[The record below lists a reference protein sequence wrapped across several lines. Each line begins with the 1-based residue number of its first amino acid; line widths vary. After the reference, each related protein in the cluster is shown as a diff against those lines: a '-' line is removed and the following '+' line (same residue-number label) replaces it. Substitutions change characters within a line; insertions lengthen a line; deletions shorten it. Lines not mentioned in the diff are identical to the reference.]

1 MTPSY
6 LKYNYFKLKLEWSVR
21 CESNA
26 SDFIKAIN
34 LHTDDKIILW
44 WDVIKHSQTLQ
55 LFLYIIV
62 MQNCNLAWK
71 AIQKHLRV
79 M

>member
-55 LFLYIIV
+55 LFLYYRNAKLQFS
-62 MQNCNLAWK
+62 MKSNTEAFES
-71 AIQKHLRV
+71 
-79 M
+79 